1 MTGNGLKKGKN
12 GGVILWVA
20 LDAAVVLSI
29 VFFAGRSYIE
39 HRRIVSL
46 PVVVTNRMADAQYR
60 ADLVDL
66 RREQGKIAMERNKVV
81 AVMDRKVEAVRAKFP
96 EEAQAVARETNHAVR
111 AELKKKLDDK
121 IRAELEKDPEWKNL
135 QLENQKHLEAIE
147 GQLAKA
153 REAVR
158 NRLARERADAEAVKQ
173 GRARVAD

>member
-1 MTGNGLKKGKN
+1 MTNICHYDVNALRHGIRPPSPAALPPARRRTHDLIIMLYLRQARCA
-12 GGVILWVA
+12 IL
-20 LDAAVVLSI
+20 
-29 VFFAGRSYIE
+29 
-39 HRRIVSL
+39 VS
-46 PVVVTNRMADAQYR
+46 
-60 ADLVDL
+60 
-66 RREQGKIAMERNKVV
+66 
-81 AVMDRKVEAVRAKFP
+81 EAVA
-96 EEAQAVARETNHAVR
+96 
-111 AELKKKLDDK
+111 